1 MRNKS
6 SILVVT
12 LICYNVF
19 ISLNAKND
27 EPIILESKLIPLI
40 DGQVWGFD
48 GIGVG
53 FSLQIRRDINNI
65 LFGTKNSAGLMQGKY
80 TFDGKQHS
88 INELAM
94 IEKDLEE
101 ALQNTCSSNQ
111 KNLIKRKQAELTK
124 LLKEAKHDFEVIV
137 GPFLENARNA
147 KEFMVPLIQ
156 ESCTKRKRENSILL
170 EWAQEHGQDA
180 EATIFNK
187 YTVSF
192 ETLRLFC
199 LDLTNL
205 LEDLIRSCPKARE
218 QFKKLAQNK
227 KNTDT

>member
-1 MRNKS
+1 M
-6 SILVVT
+6 LVVIF
-12 LICYNVF
+12 ICYTIN
-19 ISLNAKND
+19 LNAKND

-53 FSLQIRRDINNI
+53 LSLQIRRDINNI
-65 LFGTKNSAGLMQGKY
+65 LFGTKSSTGLMQGKY
-80 TFDGKQHS
+80 TFDGKQYS

-101 ALQNTCSSNQ
+101 TLQNTCAP
-111 KNLIKRKQAELTK
+111 KITRKQAELTK
-124 LLKEAKHDFEVIV
+124 LLKEAKNDFEVIV

-156 ESCTKRKRENSILL
+156 EACTKRKRENSILL
-170 EWAQEHGQDA
+170 EWAQEHGKNA